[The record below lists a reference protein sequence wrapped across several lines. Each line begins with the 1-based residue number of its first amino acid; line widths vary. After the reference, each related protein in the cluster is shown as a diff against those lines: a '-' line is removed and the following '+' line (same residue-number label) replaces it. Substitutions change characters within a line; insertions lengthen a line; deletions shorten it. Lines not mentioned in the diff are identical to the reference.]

1 MACSHRHSSPRLL
14 RGGKAKALTMILRYT
29 TLLLLVTCGCLGLL
43 AQPQVEITI
52 TDRPT
57 ADSVVDFGVTFVGNH
72 TRRSVSILNRGA
84 DTAVLLTNATPFVEF
99 TNLPW
104 VAVDDTRYQ
113 NFVVDT
119 PFPIAIPPGGTALVE
134 LRYLALLE
142 PTIPLD
148 SAIEAQL
155 RLRVA
160 RSFEPTG
167 PFAER
172 QFRLRGRR
180 TTQYLI
186 TETPQLRFD
195 SVYVNLNRRLQ
206 ETFRV
211 RNLQP
216 VSVAIEQQKL
226 DIKTTVVGEPEITAD
241 IKPNVVV
248 GGLDAAF
255 WDIYY
260 QPRNLGFDSAVFT
273 IQYRLDTT
281 SGPITLDTR
290 ISGVGVE
297 QRLRIV
303 DVLSEQSGSG
313 LRLSGDT
320 IDFGT
325 IASDADSVRALI
337 IVENIGNLDP
347 RILSEQKR
355 VLAGGS
361 ASDTASFR
369 VHKTLAEGT
378 PIILR
383 GVRDTLIVTYAPA
396 APGEVTMRYAIVT
409 DILSRPTIRGVPLG
423 AEVMSFVMTGRQRS
437 ARIAVDPVQITFDT
451 VAYSPTCVSEVR
463 DSIRV
468 TNTGDRTLNVSS
480 IRSRGGMIAL
490 QISPMTLSIA
500 PSQSAIVHLTF
511 RPTQEGTIAD
521 TIDIVSNADQQSVFG
536 VPYLVVALRLRDT
549 VRIGMSDTLA
559 ARPGFENVIVDVHVS
574 SPLLQALNRCTLTVN
589 IDTTILRYERT
600 LTFATATE
608 TVGVPERINGQGHS
622 LRLAWNSPTAFINR
636 PIFTRLVF
644 SARLGERLNSPL
656 GIAAEATTFGNSTCP
671 DLVPIIAENGVF
683 RIDSLCGLSYK
694 TAMLHNRAM
703 AGVFPNPV
711 LENGTLTIIAPRRE
725 RLRAVCVDA
734 FGRECLTVVDGEVDA
749 GTHTF
754 DLSASELPPA
764 SYTVIVW
771 SDARYLTVPFVVG
784 R

>member
-1 MACSHRHSSPRLL
+1 
-14 RGGKAKALTMILRYT
+14 MIQRCT
-29 TLLLLVTCGCLGLL
+29 TLLLLITCGFLGML
-43 AQPQVEITI
+43 AQPQVEIAI
-52 TDRPT
+52 VGSPA
-57 ADSVVDFGVTFVGNH
+57 ADSLLDFGVTFIGNH
-72 TRRSVSILNRGA
+72 TRRSVSIRNRGA
-84 DTAVLLTNATPFVEF
+84 DTAVLLTDTMPFVEF

-104 VAVDDTRYQ
+104 IPEDDARYQ
-113 NFVVDT
+113 NFVIDT
-119 PFPIAIPPGGTALVE
+119 PFPIAIPPGGIALVE

-142 PTIPLD
+142 PAIPLD

-226 DIKTTVVGEPEITAD
+226 DMKTTVVGEPEVTAD
-241 IKPNVVV
+241 IKPSVVI
-248 GGLDAAF
+248 GGLDVAF

-260 QPRNLGFDSAVFT
+260 QPRNVGFDSAVFT

-313 LRLSGDT
+313 LRWSGDT

-325 IASDADSVRALI
+325 VASDVDSVRALI
-337 IVENIGNLDP
+337 IVENVGNLDP
-347 RILSEQKR
+347 RILVEQKR
-355 VLAGGS
+355 LLSGGL

-369 VHKTLAEGT
+369 VHKTLAEGV

-383 GVRDTLIVTYAPA
+383 GVRDTLIVTYVPA
-396 APGEVTMRYAIVT
+396 TAGEVAMRYAIVT
-409 DILSRPTIRGVPLG
+409 DILTRPTIKAVPLG
-423 AEVMSFVMTGRQRS
+423 AEVMSFVMTGRQRR

-451 VAYSPTCVSEVR
+451 VAYSSACVSEVR

-468 TNTGDRTLNVSS
+468 TNTGDRTLDVSS

-490 QISPMTLSIA
+490 QVSPMTLSIA
-500 PSQSAIVHLTF
+500 PSQSAIVQLTF
-511 RPTQEGTIAD
+511 RPTQEGTISD
-521 TIDIVSNADQQSVFG
+521 TIDLVSNAYQQSVFS
-536 VPYLVVALRLRDT
+536 VPYRVVAVRLRDT
-549 VRIGMSDTLA
+549 VHIGLPDTLA
-559 ARPGFENVIVDVHVS
+559 ARPGFENVIVEVRVS

-589 IDTTILRYERT
+589 VDTTVLLYERAQ
-600 LTFATATE
+600 TFGTATE
-608 TVGVPERINGQGHS
+608 TIGVPERIPGQGHS
-622 LRLAWNSPTAFINR
+622 LRLAWNSPSAFINR

-644 SARLGERLNSPL
+644 SARLGERLTSPL
-656 GIAAEATTFGNSTCP
+656 GIAPEATTFGNTTCP
-671 DLVPIIAENGVF
+671 DLVPIKVENGMF

-694 TAMLHNRAM
+694 TAMLRNQAL

-711 LENGTLTIIAPRRE
+711 LDKGTLTIIAPRRE

-734 FGRECLTVVDGEVDA
+734 FGRECMTVVDNELDA
-749 GTHTF
+749 GTYTF
-754 DLSASELPPA
+754 DLAASELPPA

-771 SDARYLTVPFVVG
+771 SAARYLAIPFVVG